1 MVVPT
6 NSHEEARRETSYIL
20 PFPARSLSFCAGI
33 ALANMV
39 GGAGGGRLV
48 TSSLIFPS
56 LLMVLSRDESRL
68 LSGLVVPKEPTIARI
83 EPKGTGLRGQE
94 LK

>member
-39 GGAGGGRLV
+39 GGAGGGSGNIQFNL
-48 TSSLIFPS
+48 SLS
-56 LLMVLSRDESRL
+56 VDGVV
-68 LSGLVVPKEPTIARI
+68 SG
-83 EPKGTGLRGQE
+83 
-94 LK
+94 